1 MEDKIIRQHL
11 IELLQGGSAHTSLD
25 KALKHLSLDLI
36 GSKTGNLPYSIWELV
51 EHIRISQW
59 DIVEFSRNPN
69 HISPDW
75 PDEYWPSESIPESAN
90 VWNASIEAIQIDL
103 QDMIEMVQDPQNN
116 LFRPFSHGDGQ
127 TLMREAMLL
136 ADHNAYH
143 LGQIILIR
151 KLLGAW
157 K

>member
-1 MEDKIIRQHL
+1 MDDKIIRQHL

-25 KALKHLSLDLI
+25 EALKNLPPDVRD
-36 GSKTGNLPYSIWELV
+36 SKTGAIPYSIWELA

-69 HISPDW
+69 HTSPDW
-75 PDEYWPSESIPESAN
+75 PDEYWPSESSPESDN
-90 VWNASIEAIQIDL
+90 VWNASIEAIHIDL
-103 QDMIEMVQDPQNN
+103 QDMVEMVLDPQNN
-116 LFRPFSHGDGQ
+116 LLKPFSHGNGQ
-127 TLMREAMLL
+127 TLMREALLL

-151 KLLGAW
+151 KLLGNW

>member
-1 MEDKIIRQHL
+1 MR
-11 IELLQGGSAHTSLD
+11 GA
-25 KALKHLSLDLI
+25 
-36 GSKTGNLPYSIWELV
+36 KTKNIPYSIWELV
-51 EHIRISQW
+51 EHIRIAQW

-75 PDEYWPSESIPESAN
+75 PDEYWPAKNSPESDN
-90 VWNASIEAIQIDL
+90 VWNASIEAIHIDL
-103 QDMIEMVQDPQNN
+103 QDMIEMVLDPQNN
-116 LFRPFSHGDGQ
+116 LLKPFLHGNGQ
-127 TLMREAMLL
+127 TLLREAMLL

-151 KLLGAW
+151 KILGDW